1 MNVHETDFSR
11 VNRETRAFL
20 DRTPAHFINGRFVA
34 PVRGGTI
41 EVVDPSSGKRISA
54 IAAGTAEDIDQAVAA
69 AKAALQAPE
78 WGGLSPDARERLIHR
93 LADLVELNADAIAE
107 LEILDNGMTTSFAR
121 NLNVGGAINVLRYM
135 AGWPSKITGR
145 TIPVGLPIPGSKYFA
160 ATVREPVGV
169 VGAVIPWNVP
179 FMMAIWKI
187 APALAAG
194 CTIVVKPAED
204 ACLSVLKLA
213 ELVAEAGFPPG
224 VVNIVTGYGAEA
236 GDALVKHPDV
246 AKISFTGST
255 VTGKRIGALASGSLK
270 KVTLELG
277 GKSPTIVFADAELDR
292 AAAGAA
298 DLIFLNS
305 GQVCVAGSRLFVERK
320 ALDQV
325 VDAVAKRASSLK
337 MGPGIDPATELG
349 PLVSARQ
356 QQRVQ
361 SYIEGAK
368 SAGATVLSGGQ
379 EVAGG
384 GFYVRPTIAV
394 DVKPDMALVQEEIFG
409 PVLSVMPFDDLE
421 EVVAMANSTVYGLA
435 ATVWTRDLKKS
446 HELIPRLKCGYV
458 AVNTD
463 AVPHWALPQGGFKQ
477 SGVGKDLGAE
487 SVDGCLDTKTVLV
500 RYD

>member
-1 MNVHETDFSR
+1 MTALETDFSR
-11 VNRETRAFL
+11 VSGASRAFL
-20 DRTPAHFINGRFVA
+20 ERAPAHFIDGQFVA
-34 PVRGGTI
+34 AVKGGTI
-41 EVVDPSSGKRISA
+41 ATVDPSSGKPISA
-54 IAAGTAEDIDQAVAA
+54 IAAGTAEDIDAAVAA
-69 AKAALQAPE
+69 AKRALSSSAWAGLAPD
-78 WGGLSPDARERLIHR
+78 GRERLMHR
-93 LADLVELNADAIAE
+93 LADLIEENIDAIAE
-107 LEILDNGMTTSFAR
+107 IEILDNGMTANFAR
-121 NLNVGGAINVLRYM
+121 NLNVGGSINVLRYM

-160 ATVREPVGV
+160 ATVHEPVGV
-169 VGAVIPWNVP
+169 VGAIIPWNVP

-194 CTIVVKPAED
+194 CTVVVKPAED
-204 ACLSVLKLA
+204 ACLSVLKLG
-213 ELVAEAGFPPG
+213 ELVAKAGFPPG

-255 VTGKRIGALASGSLK
+255 VIGKRIGALASGALK

-292 AAAGAA
+292 AAAGAS

-325 VDAVAKRASSLK
+325 VDAVSKRANSLK
-337 MGPGIDPATELG
+337 IGPGLDPATELG

-368 SAGATVLSGGQ
+368 SAGATLVAGGQ
-379 EVAGG
+379 SIDSG

-394 DVKPDMALVQEEIFG
+394 DVKSDMQVVQEEIFG

-421 EVVAMANSTVYGLA
+421 EVIAMANNTVYGLA
-435 ATVWTRDLKKS
+435 ATVWTRDLKKM
-446 HELIPRLKCGYV
+446 HEIVPRLKCGYV

-463 AVPHWALPQGGFKQ
+463 AVPHWALPQGGVKQ

-487 SVDGCLDTKTVLV
+487 SVDSCLETKTLLV

>member
-1 MNVHETDFSR
+1 MNMLETDFSR
-11 VNRETRAFL
+11 INRATRAFL
-20 DRTPAHFINGRFVA
+20 ERGPAHYIGGRFVPA
-34 PVRGGTI
+34 VKGGTI
-41 EVVDPSSGKRISA
+41 AMLDPSSGKPIST
-54 IAAGTAEDIDQAVAA
+54 IAAGTAEDIDAAVAA
-69 AKAALQAPE
+69 AKEALGAPA
-78 WGGLSPDARERLIHR
+78 WGGLAPDGRERLINR
-93 LADLVELNADAIAE
+93 LADLVEANADLIAE
-107 LEILDNGMTTSFAR
+107 LEILDNGMTTHFAR
-121 NLNVGGAINVLRYM
+121 NLNVGGSIGVLRYM
-135 AGWPSKITGR
+135 AGWPSRITGR

-194 CTIVVKPAED
+194 CTVVVKPAED

-213 ELVAEAGFPPG
+213 ELVGEAGFPPG
-224 VVNIVTGYGAEA
+224 VVNIVTGYGSEA

-255 VTGKRIGALASGSLK
+255 VTGKRIGALASGALK

-292 AAAGAA
+292 AAAGAS

-325 VDAVAKRASSLK
+325 VDAVSKRANSLK
-337 MGPGIDPATELG
+337 MGPGIDPSTELG

-361 SYIEGAK
+361 SYIEGAR
-368 SAGATVLSGGQ
+368 SAGATLVAGGQ
-379 EVAGG
+379 STDGG
-384 GFYVRPTIAV
+384 GFYVRPTVAV
-394 DVKPDMALVQEEIFG
+394 DVKPDMKVVQEEIFG

-421 EVVAMANSTVYGLA
+421 EVIAMANNTVYGLA
-435 ATVWTRDLKKS
+435 ATVWTRDLKKT
-446 HELIPRLKCGYV
+446 HELIPRLKAGYV